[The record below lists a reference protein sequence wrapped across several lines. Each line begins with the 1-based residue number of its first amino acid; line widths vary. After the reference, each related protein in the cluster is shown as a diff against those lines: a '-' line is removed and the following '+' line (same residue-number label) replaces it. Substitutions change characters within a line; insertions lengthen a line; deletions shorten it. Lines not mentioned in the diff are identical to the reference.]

1 MLLFLIGFMGSGKS
15 TLGKRLAKKIDYE
28 FIDMDELLEQQEGM
42 SVTDIFE
49 QKGEEYFRQKETE
62 LIQQFDPEHN
72 KVIATGGGSPCFK
85 QNMEI
90 MNHKGITIYLR
101 MTPAGLVNRLRNA
114 TELRPLLKNLT
125 TDEQLLEYISGKL
138 QNRDPYYLLSKCII
152 KAENV
157 KPEHVIS
164 LVFDTSFS

>member
-15 TLGKRLAKKIDYE
+15 TLGKRLAKKIDYD
-28 FIDMDELLEQQEGM
+28 FADMDELLEQQEGM
-42 SVTDIFE
+42 SVTEIFE
-49 QKGEEYFRQKETE
+49 QKGEAYFRHKETQ
-62 LIQQFDPEHN
+62 LIQQFKPQQN
-72 KVIATGGGSPCFK
+72 RVIATGGGSPCFD

-90 MNHKGITIYLR
+90 MNQKGITIYLR
-101 MTPAGLVNRLRNA
+101 MTPAGLVNRLKNA

-125 TDEQLLEYISGKL
+125 TDEQLLEYISEKL
-138 QNRDPYYLLSKCII
+138 QHREPYYLQSKCII

-164 LVFDTSFS
+164 LVFETPG